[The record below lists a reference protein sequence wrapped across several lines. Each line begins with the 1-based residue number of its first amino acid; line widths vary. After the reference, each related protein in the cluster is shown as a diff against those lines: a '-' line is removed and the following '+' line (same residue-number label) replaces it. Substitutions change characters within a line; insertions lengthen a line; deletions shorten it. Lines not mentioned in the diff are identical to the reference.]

1 MENISQATQS
11 FPDIHVAGA
20 IAIVSGVISAIG
32 VVLLVAMFL
41 LFATPNKELGNQVG
55 MLNDICVAIQ
65 YLLTIP
71 LALALYRILP
81 DERLNLVRI
90 ATIVGIVSM
99 FVVVGLQLMLVFK
112 LIAFE
117 RQVLW
122 VSLAMILGVG
132 FWLVVTGFAARSTG
146 RLPNSL
152 LVSFLAVPYLGYPL
166 WAFWLGLHLLG
177 W

>member
-1 MENISQATQS
+1 MTNITQTAQS
-11 FPDIHVAGA
+11 FQDIHVAGA
-20 IAIVSGVISAIG
+20 IAMVTGIVSTIG
-32 VVLLVAMFL
+32 VVLLIAMFV
-41 LFATPNKELGNQVG
+41 LFATPYKELGNQAG
-55 MLNDICVAIQ
+55 WLNDICVALQ

-71 LALALYRILP
+71 IALALYRILP
-81 DERLNLVRI
+81 DDHPTLMRI
-90 ATIVGIVSM
+90 ATVVGIGSM
-99 FVVVGLQLMLVFK
+99 IIVVGLQLMLVFK

-122 VSLAMILGVG
+122 VSMAMILGVG
-132 FWLVVTGFAARSTG
+132 FWLVTTGFAARSTG

-152 LVSFLAVPYLGYPL
+152 VMSSLAVPYLGFPV